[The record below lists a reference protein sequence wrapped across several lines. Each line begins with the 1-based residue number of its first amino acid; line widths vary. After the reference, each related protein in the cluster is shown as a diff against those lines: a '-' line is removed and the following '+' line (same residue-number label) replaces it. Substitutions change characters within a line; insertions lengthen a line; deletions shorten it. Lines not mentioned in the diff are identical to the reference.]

1 MFNKIT
7 ILQRLLVLS
16 GVMGIGII
24 IIVILSSNILESQK
38 ELSSIENSL
47 NSITISILQERR
59 NEKDFLAR
67 KKDKYVDKFSKEMSN
82 LNNNVESLKLLFKKN
97 NIPNNDLEDLIVNL
111 NIYNTKFKAIVKQMR
126 LIGFTPVLGDRGT
139 LRDAVHRAEK
149 HVRTLKDYKILSEVL
164 MLRRNEKDFLIRLDE
179 KYVLKHKKNMQMIRK
194 SLNSLENT
202 PDKSKIIKSVDIYA
216 NRFADL
222 VHNFKILGLNEKKGM
237 QGALR
242 DAVHKTQKSLANMLN
257 TSRAQLKNEL
267 KTEVKTYYIILILL
281 IIVILFIVYVTI
293 RSISRP
299 LLRLSHEINS
309 NKNDLTLQY
318 EYDMED
324 ELDVMVK
331 SINTFTQKLNATIH
345 RSKMTSLENVAVA
358 TQLSSTSLSI
368 GENIKESS
376 KIVKETTIGA
386 EKIRELMQSTLNEN
400 TMAFDEMSVTSNMIA
415 DVADE
420 FNNLISSIR
429 TSAEVENE
437 LAEKLNELSG
447 DAEQV
452 KEILT
457 IIGDIA
463 DQTNLLALNAAI
475 EAARA
480 GEHGRGFA
488 VVADEVRK
496 LAERTQKS
504 LTEIQAS
511 VNVIVQN
518 IMAASE
524 QIAKNSLEFDKLVE
538 SSSIV
543 DEKVIA
549 SNENM
554 NMALSRVTEATDLTK
569 TTSIEV
575 TQIMHK
581 IQEINTISQDN
592 AISVDEIATT
602 ANHLSKITEGLN
614 TQLEFFETK

>member
-1 MFNKIT
+1 M
-7 ILQRLLVLS
+7 
-16 GVMGIGII
+16 
-24 IIVILSSNILESQK
+24 QK
-38 ELSSIENSL
+38 
-47 NSITISILQERR
+47 
-59 NEKDFLAR
+59 
-67 KKDKYVDKFSKEMSN
+67 
-82 LNNNVESLKLLFKKN
+82 
-97 NIPNNDLEDLIVNL
+97 
-111 NIYNTKFKAIVKQMR
+111 
-126 LIGFTPVLGDRGT
+126 
-139 LRDAVHRAEK
+139 
-149 HVRTLKDYKILSEVL
+149 
-164 MLRRNEKDFLIRLDE
+164 
-179 KYVLKHKKNMQMIRK
+179 IRK
-194 SLNSLENT
+194 SLEELDNT
-202 PDKSKIIKSVDIYA
+202 ADKEKIIHSVDLYEE
-216 NRFADL
+216 RFSDL
-222 VHNFKILGLNEKKGM
+222 VNNFKILGLDEKKGM

-242 DAVHKTQKSLANMLN
+242 DAVHKTQKSLVNMLK
-257 TSRAQLKNEL
+257 TSREQLKNEL
-267 KTEVKTYYIILILL
+267 ENEVETYYIILALL
-281 IIVILFIVYVTI
+281 IILILFIVYVTI

-299 LLRLSHEINS
+299 LLRLSHEIDD

-318 EYDMED
+318 DYDMED
-324 ELDVMVK
+324 ELNIMVK
-331 SINTFTQKLNATIH
+331 SINLFSHKLNATIH
-345 RSKMTSLENVAVA
+345 KSKMTSLENVAVA
-358 TQLSSTSLSI
+358 TELSTSSLSI

-376 KIVKETTIGA
+376 RIVEETTVGA
-386 EKIRELMQSTLNEN
+386 QKIQELMQSTLNEN
-400 TMAFDEMSVTSNMIA
+400 TMAFDEITVTSNMIS
-415 DVADE
+415 DVAEE
-420 FNNLISSIR
+420 FNSLINSIR

-437 LAEKLNELSG
+437 LAEKLHELSG

-524 QIAKNSLEFDKLVE
+524 QISKNSLEFDNLVQ

-549 SNENM
+549 SNKNM

-569 TTSIEV
+569 STSEEV
-575 TQIMHK
+575 TKIMHK

-592 AISVDEIATT
+592 AVNVDEITST
-602 ANHLSKITEGLN
+602 AKHLSKITEGLN
-614 TQLEFFETK
+614 RQLEFFETK